1 MEDPRLVVAVA
12 GGLAALAAGALGVAT
27 STPVLGVVAGV
38 AGVIAA
44 VGGVALRRGPPQQRP
59 ARRGRGRAPHHAPRA
74 RVDQRR
80 PAGGVHSPPPRSSSA
95 RRELTRERNEHAFD
109 PATGLY
115 DERYFAVL
123 VQQHVAAAR
132 RSLRPVS
139 VVIFEI
145 DSMGEADADTR
156 QQALGVVGDVVRRTL
171 RESDAA
177 CRLGD
182 LMIGAILE
190 DTPEAGAVWAAERVR
205 GTLLA
210 SPIGDA
216 LTLSAGVACSHP
228 HARCRR
234 ARAPVELPRSTKR
247 VPRPRP
253 RRARTRSQL
262 ARAREEVGGFH
273 DRRRDNVGLG
283 EQRQV
288 IASSTSTGQPCSRA
302 AVVSGAYAAL
312 NCTNTAGGA
321 GTSGI
326 TSSITATGTAGQ
338 PRTNSARRSSSGISS
353 RIRSS
358 PHHCDQGRE
367 LPVDRAR
374 LSAASTN
381 CSGTVCDQLRPGCGS
396 NASSSTRPTTP
407 ARSAASAGRAGP
419 APLCPTSTTGASITV
434 VGAVHLDAPALVAQA
449 RARSS
454 TTRTVR

>member
-1 MEDPRLVVAVA
+1 MEDPRLVVAVS

-27 STPVLGVVAGV
+27 SMPVLGVVAGV

-44 VGGVALRRGPPQQRP
+44 VAGVALGAE
-59 ARRGRGRAPHHAPRA
+59 ARRNG
-74 RVDQRR
+74 DQLGE
-80 PAGGVHSPPPRSSSA
+80 AENEIRSM
-95 RRELTRERNEHAFD
+95 RRELASINAVLQEESTRRAAEIELGSAREISRERTEHAFD

-216 LTLSAGVACSHP
+216 LTLSAGVACYP
-228 HARCRR
+228 THALGAAELVHQSSCALDE
-234 ARAPVELPRSTKR
+234 ARSRGRDRVELAP
-247 VPRPRP
+247 
-253 RRARTRSQL
+253 
-262 ARAREEVGGFH
+262 E
-273 DRRRDNVGLG
+273 
-283 EQRQV
+283 
-288 IASSTSTGQPCSRA
+288 AS
-302 AVVSGAYAAL
+302 
-312 NCTNTAGGA
+312 
-321 GTSGI
+321 
-326 TSSITATGTAGQ
+326 
-338 PRTNSARRSSSGISS
+338 
-353 RIRSS
+353 
-358 PHHCDQGRE
+358 
-367 LPVDRAR
+367 
-374 LSAASTN
+374 
-381 CSGTVCDQLRPGCGS
+381 
-396 NASSSTRPTTP
+396 
-407 ARSAASAGRAGP
+407 
-419 APLCPTSTTGASITV
+419 
-434 VGAVHLDAPALVAQA
+434 
-449 RARSS
+449 
-454 TTRTVR
+454 